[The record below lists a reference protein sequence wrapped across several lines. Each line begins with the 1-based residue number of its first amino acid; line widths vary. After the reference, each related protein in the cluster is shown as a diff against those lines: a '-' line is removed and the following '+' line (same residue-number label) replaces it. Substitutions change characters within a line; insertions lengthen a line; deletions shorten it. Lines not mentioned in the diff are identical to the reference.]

1 MNYGKDRQI
10 ALAAVGPGVRNF
22 HRYLE
27 WAALLFAASTLI
39 VFAARLAE
47 SFVLGWCVPLLLT
60 CVLSYYAADL
70 ISGLVHWACDRYGSA
85 RTPFLGEHFI
95 EPFREHHRDP
105 QAIAQRGFVETNGNT
120 AIALSP
126 ILILVQIGILMGGPN
141 ANIFLHAFVIS
152 LCVWLI
158 ATNQFH
164 KLAHVP
170 RAQKSRLTRWLQ
182 SKHLILPGSHHQR
195 HHQASFDRHY
205 CITTGQLDPLLER
218 FKFWTR
224 LQTAIAHASRKRSE
238 TRAPQ

>member
-1 MNYGKDRQI
+1 MNYGKDKQV
-10 ALAAVGPGVRNF
+10 ALDASERGVRTF
-22 HRYLE
+22 HRYFE

-47 SFVLGWCVPLLLT
+47 SFVLGWFFPLLLT

-126 ILILVQIGILMGGPN
+126 ILILVQIELPMSGPN
-141 ANIFLHAFVIS
+141 DNLFLHAFVIS

-170 RAQKSRLTRWLQ
+170 RAETSRLTRWLQ
-182 SKHLILPGSHHQR
+182 NKHLILPGSHHHQ
-195 HHQASFDRHY
+195 HHQAAFDRHY
-205 CITTGQLDPLLER
+205 CITTGQLDPVLE
-218 FKFWTR
+218 KLEFWTR
-224 LQTAIAHASRKRSE
+224 LQTAITHVSRKWSE
-238 TRAPQ
+238 IRAPQ

>member
-1 MNYGKDRQI
+1 MNYSKDRPI
-10 ALAAVGPGVRNF
+10 ALTATGHGFRNF

-39 VFAARLAE
+39 IFVARLAE
-47 SFVLGWCVPLLLT
+47 SLTIEWCIPLLLA

-105 QAIAQRGFVETNGNT
+105 QAIARRGFVETNGNT

-126 ILILVQIGILMGGPN
+126 MLILVQIGLLMSGPDTN
-141 ANIFLHAFVIS
+141 LFLHTFGVS

-170 RAQKSRLTRWLQ
+170 HAETSRLSRWLQ
-182 SKHLILPGSHHQR
+182 SKHLILPSIHHQR
-195 HHQASFDRHY
+195 HHQAPFDRHY
-205 CITTGQLDPLLER
+205 CITTGQLDPLLE
-218 FKFWTR
+218 KIEFWTR
-224 LQTAIAHASRKRSE
+224 LETVIMHVSRKWSE
-238 TRAPQ
+238 VRTSQ